1 MRIKQIFLSFL
12 YYIVFF
18 TLAGTL
24 NAQVI
29 HDPNDTLYKDLD
41 KWSTMDYITQPLPLV
56 RPYPSQLLDIF
67 FDEVL
72 ENGSLEAR
80 EKAAR
85 YKAAISPNARFFHAG
100 LTVGVTGQDED
111 FSFLLAP
118 FADGTIRIR
127 DWISASYALFG
138 WASTKKP
145 GEEFKVP
152 GAWSPFPDFI
162 PDDAN
167 IGDFSLYQDWT
178 SMVAIGKSDF
188 YLQAG
193 ISRSSVGPFY
203 DNGVVVGPQAG
214 RASHIS
220 VNFREQKWSFEALF
234 LGLTASDDFGEGTFT
249 EKYLIFH
256 TFNFYPLRNFEFGFQ
271 EAVGWGGRF
280 EPLYLIPFTWLFSAQ
295 SLGDFSDNSFMGF
308 HVRWDLPNNVRLL
321 GQLYIDDFQ
330 FNDFIRFKWN
340 TKYKF
345 AGEAGVV
352 WTREAGILSSLAADY
367 TMVFPYM
374 YSHWNDPEQP
384 ATGSYNHGVP
394 NYIVYSHRGSN
405 LGTDLDP
412 NSHRLSI
419 RTSWRTLPDLT
430 ITTSLYLTQHGNASE
445 NVDPANHDK
454 EGERHDGTIWDD
466 GDTKDGNNYR
476 VIRFLTQDVI
486 DTRVAAGIGAKWELP
501 FSSFGVFS
509 LNMEYVFEY
518 GWNRELIKDDN
529 GFTNYWSASGS
540 WRF

>member
-1 MRIKQIFLSFL
+1 MRIRINFLIFSP
-12 YYIVFF
+12 YIIFF
-18 TLAGTL
+18 TLTVAL
-24 NAQVI
+24 NAQIV
-29 HDPNDTLYKDLD
+29 HDPNDALYKDID
-41 KWSTMDYITQPLPLV
+41 KWSVTGYITRPLPLV
-56 RPYPSQLLDIF
+56 RPYPSQLLDVF
-67 FDEVL
+67 LDEVL
-72 ENGSLEAR
+72 ENGNLEAR
-80 EKAAR
+80 EKAAK

-100 LTVGVTGQDED
+100 LTVGVDGED
-111 FSFLLAP
+111 GTSSIRLAP

-138 WASTKKP
+138 WASTEAP
-145 GEEFKVP
+145 GEEFNVP
-152 GAWSPFPDFI
+152 GTWSPFPDFI

-167 IGDFSLYQDWT
+167 IGDFKLYQNWT
-178 SMVAIGKSDF
+178 SMTAIGKSDF

-203 DNGVVVGPQAG
+203 ENGVIVGPQAG

-220 VNFREQKWSFEALF
+220 VNFSEQKWSFEALF
-234 LGLTASDDFGEGTFT
+234 MGLTASDDFGEGTFT

-256 TFNFYPLRNFEFGFQ
+256 AFNFYPWQNFEFGFQ
-271 EAVGWGGRF
+271 ESVGWGGRF

-308 HVRWDLPNNVRLL
+308 HIRWDLPYNVRLL

-345 AGEAGVV
+345 AGEVGII
-352 WTREAGILSSLAADY
+352 WTRGSGVFSSLAADY

-374 YSHWNDPEQP
+374 YSHWNDPKQP
-384 ATGSYNHGVP
+384 ANGSYVHRKP
-394 NYIVYSHRGSN
+394 NYIVYSHRGRN

-412 NSHRLSI
+412 NSHRFSV
-419 RTSWRTLPDLT
+419 RTSWRTLPDLN
-430 ITTSLYLTQHGNASE
+430 ITASLYFTQHGNASE
-445 NVDPANHDK
+445 NVDADNHDK
-454 EGERHDGTIWDD
+454 SDERHDGTIWDD
-466 GDTKDGNNYR
+466 GDTKDGNNYK
-476 VIRFLTQDVI
+476 VIRFLTQNVI
-486 DTRVAAGIGAKWELP
+486 DTRVAAGIGIHWDLP
-501 FSSFGVFS
+501 FFSFGVFS
-509 LNMEYVFEY
+509 MNMEYVFEY
-518 GWNRELIKDDN
+518 GWNRDLIKGDD